1 MSTISATL
9 LIIGFVVLCLC
20 LCVKHSNFLDI
31 SEIFIQHF
39 YVFKGNPLQ
48 LIGIFFTPMLLTVG
62 LVEIKY
68 IDKDIL
74 SNLNII
80 LSILTAMFLS
90 ILSVLCSFSKK
101 EKNENYGQ
109 LLKETFNTT
118 IFEIILCL
126 LLLFISFIVLFI
138 NDFKETIA
146 LKITSGAIYYLTM
159 IAILNILVVIK
170 RIKVLF
176 DNQ

>member
-1 MSTISATL
+1 MNTNSAIL
-9 LIIGFVVLCLC
+9 LIIGSVILCSC
-20 LCVKHSNFLDI
+20 LLLKHSNFLDI
-31 SEIFIQHF
+31 RYIFIQHL

-48 LIGIFFTPMLLTVG
+48 LIGIFFAPVLLAVG
-62 LVEIKY
+62 LIEIKC
-68 IDKDIL
+68 IDQDIL

-90 ILSVLCSFSKK
+90 VLSILCSFNADR
-101 EKNENYGQ
+101 KNENYKQ
-109 LLKETFNTT
+109 LLKETFNTSV
-118 IFEIILCL
+118 FEIILCL

-138 NDFKETIA
+138 GDFKESMA
-146 LKITSGAIYYLTM
+146 LKITSGIIYYLSM
-159 IAILNILVVIK
+159 ITILNILVIIK

>member
-1 MSTISATL
+1 MNIISAVFF
-9 LIIGFVVLCLC
+9 IIGFVILCLC

-31 SEIFIQHF
+31 KQIFIQHF
-39 YVFKGNPLQ
+39 YVFSGNLLQ
-48 LIGIFFTPMLLTVG
+48 LIGIFFSPMLLTVG
-62 LVEIKY
+62 LVEIKC

-80 LSILTAMFLS
+80 LSILVAMFLS
-90 ILSVLCSFSKK
+90 ILSILCSFSK
-101 EKNENYGQ
+101 EGKNENYKQ

-126 LLLFISFIVLFI
+126 LLLFVSFIVLFI
-138 NDFKETIA
+138 GDFEEFIA
-146 LKITSGAIYYLTM
+146 LKIVSGLIYYLTM
-159 IAILNILVVIK
+159 ITILNILVVIK

>member
-1 MSTISATL
+1 M
-9 LIIGFVVLCLC
+9 
-20 LCVKHSNFLDI
+20 
-31 SEIFIQHF
+31 
-39 YVFKGNPLQ
+39 FKGNPLQ

-118 IFEIILCL
+118 IFEIIL
-126 LLLFISFIVLFI
+126 I